1 MKNIDTILDEYSIE
15 GRNLLDLDITEGK
28 EIGYQFI
35 FNTKTDN
42 GKKSVR
48 LKLEV
53 TEVDYCDCKHSDC
66 CLKEYRCNGINCNV
80 KLVEMLK

>member
-1 MKNIDTILDEYSIE
+1 MDTILDEYSIE
-15 GRNLLDLDITEGK
+15 GRNLLDIDIIERK

-35 FNTKTDN
+35 FDTKTND
-42 GKKSVR
+42 GKKFVR

-53 TEVDYCDCKHSDC
+53 TRVNYFNCDGSTCP
-66 CLKEYRCNGINCNV
+66 LKEYKCKCNGINCNV

>member
-1 MKNIDTILDEYSIE
+1 MDTILDEYSIE
-15 GRNLLDLDITEGK
+15 DRNLLDIDITEGE

-35 FNTKTDN
+35 FNTKTND

-53 TEVDYCDCKHSDC
+53 TEVDYCNCKHSNC
-66 CLKEYRCNGINCNV
+66 CLREYKCDGINCNV

>member
-1 MKNIDTILDEYSIE
+1 MDTILDEYSIE
-15 GRNLLDLDITEGK
+15 GRNLLDIDITEEK

-35 FNTKTDN
+35 FDTKIDDD
-42 GKKSVR
+42 KKFVR

-53 TEVDYCDCKHSDC
+53 IRVNYFDCNGSTC
-66 CLKEYRCNGINCNV
+66 PLKEYKCNGINCNV

>member
-1 MKNIDTILDEYSIE
+1 MDTILDEYSIE
-15 GRNLLDLDITEGK
+15 GRNLLDIDITEGK

-35 FNTKTDN
+35 FDTKIDD
-42 GKKSVR
+42 GKKFVR

-53 TEVDYCDCKHSDC
+53 IRVNYFDCNGSTC
-66 CLKEYRCNGINCNV
+66 PLKEYKCNGINCNV

>member
-1 MKNIDTILDEYSIE
+1 MDTILDEYSIE
-15 GRNLLDLDITEGK
+15 GRTLLDVDITEGK
-28 EIGYQFI
+28 EVGYQFI

-42 GKKSVR
+42 GENPVK

-53 TEVDYCDCKHSDC
+53 VRVNHFDCRGSTC
-66 CLKEYRCNGINCNV
+66 PLKYYICNGVNCNV

>member
-1 MKNIDTILDEYSIE
+1 MDTILDEYSIE
-15 GRNLLDLDITEGK
+15 DRNLLDIDITEGK

-35 FNTKTDN
+35 FNTKTDD
-42 GKKSVR
+42 GKKFVR

-53 TEVDYCDCKHSDC
+53 TIFNYFDCNGPTC
-66 CLKEYRCNGINCNV
+66 PLKEYKCNGINCNV

>member
-1 MKNIDTILDEYSIE
+1 MVVTIL
-15 GRNLLDLDITEGK
+15 LLVNIVINIIIKLK
-28 EIGYQFI
+28 VI

>member
-1 MKNIDTILDEYSIE
+1 MDTILDEYSIE
-15 GRNLLDLDITEGK
+15 GRNLLDIDITEGK

-35 FNTKTDN
+35 FNTKTDD

-53 TEVDYCDCKHSDC
+53 TEVDYCNCDGSTCP
-66 CLKEYRCNGINCNV
+66 LKEYKCNGINCNV

>member
-1 MKNIDTILDEYSIE
+1 MDTILDEYSIE
-15 GRNLLDLDITEGK
+15 GRTLLDVDITEGK

-35 FNTKTDN
+35 FNTKTDD
-42 GKKSVR
+42 GKSSVK

-53 TEVDYCDCKHSDC
+53 TDVNYSQCKDSTC
-66 CLKEYRCNGINCNV
+66 PLKYYRCNGVNCNV